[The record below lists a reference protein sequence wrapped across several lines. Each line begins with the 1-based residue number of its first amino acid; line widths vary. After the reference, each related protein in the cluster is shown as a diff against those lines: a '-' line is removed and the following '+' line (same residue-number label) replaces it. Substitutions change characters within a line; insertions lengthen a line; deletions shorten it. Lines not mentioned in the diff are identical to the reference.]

1 MSMKN
6 GVIPTYLD
14 DADFARLMA
23 LAYTSGTA
31 SASYLRR
38 RFESYVMELGKA
50 LEDGEGGDSQ

>member
-1 MSMKN
+1 MSIKN
-6 GVIPTYLD
+6 NVILAHLD

-31 SASYLRR
+31 PASYLRR

-50 LEDGEGGDSQ
+50 LEDGKGGDSQ